1 MGKNA
6 YLFIVADVVVAYS
19 SGIDVLIFSL
29 IERTVRYHVLLF
41 PAVSQ
46 SDSVIHTHT
55 PLLPQILCPYRLS
68 LTVG

>member
-29 IERTVRYHVLLF
+29 IERTVRYHVVIF

-46 SDSVIHTHT
+46 TESVIQTHT
-55 PLLPQILCPYRLS
+55 PLLTQILCPYRLS